1 MASRV
6 MCRGVQRSGLAR
18 YCTTSSEGA
27 AAESASETV
36 SNTGLSVVDFLK
48 SIGHGVEAHAE
59 KIAKK
64 VETLDELL
72 LIRRMKLKK
81 IEVPCKQRKMIMRYT
96 EKYRQNL
103 WRPKVAESS

>member
-1 MASRV
+1 MAGRNAF
-6 MCRGVQRSGLAR
+6 RGVIRPTLAR
-18 YCTTSSEGA
+18 FCSTPSEA
-27 AAESASETV
+27 AASEAAPA
-36 SNTGLSVVDFLK
+36 TGISVVDFLK
-48 SIGHGVEAHAE
+48 SIGKGVEAHAD

-103 WRPKVAESS
+103 WRPKVAES